1 VSSLSDSTIKQYST
15 HIKSWWLYCT
25 ENNLEIFSPNTTNVI
40 RFLNHLFTKGSNYGT
55 LNSARS
61 ALSLILGRV
70 NGDTVGE
77 LPAIKRFLKGAFR
90 LRPTKPKY
98 NFVWDT
104 ATVLDYLS
112 SLGPLDTLTLKT
124 LTLKLAGLL
133 ALATGQRLQTLAAI
147 VIPNIRV
154 SNEGIHIVISEMLKT
169 TKPSNPNPSIFLP
182 FLSQKPALCV
192 ASVLL
197 FYKEKTSTLRKDCP
211 NLLITYAKPHRK
223 ASSTTIGRWIKLV
236 LLNAGIDG
244 SLFSAHSTRHAST
257 SEASRKGV
265 SIENIRKSAG
275 WTQASSVFQTHYQRP
290 IVQSN
295 DFVERVLTQ

>member
-25 ENNLEIFSPNTTNVI
+25 ENTLDIFSPNTTDVI
-40 RFLNHLFTKGSNYGT
+40 RFLNLLFTKGASYGT

-61 ALSLILGRV
+61 ALSLILDRV
-70 NGDTVGE
+70 NGDTIGE
-77 LPAIKRFLKGAFR
+77 LPAVKRFLKGAFR

-104 ATVLDYLS
+104 APVLDYLS
-112 SLGPLDTLTLKT
+112 SLDPLDTLTLKA

-154 SNEGIHIVISEMLKT
+154 SNEGIHIVITDVLKT
-169 TKPSNPNPSIFLP
+169 TKPGNPNPSIFLP
-182 FLSQKPALCV
+182 FLKQKPTLCV

-197 FYKEKTSTLRKDCP
+197 FYKDKTSSLRNDCP
-211 NLLITYAKPHRK
+211 NLLITFAKPHGK

-236 LLNAGIDG
+236 LHNAGIDA
-244 SLFSAHSTRHAST
+244 SVFSAHSSRHAST
-257 SEASRKGV
+257 SAASRKGV

-275 WTQASSVFQTHYQRP
+275 WTPASSIFQKHYQRP
-290 IVQSN
+290 IIQTN
-295 DFVERVLTQ
+295 DFVERVLLQ